1 MFGSQMGIPLPL
13 YLDKKWLKQL
23 SVNYLEYQ
31 DAFQTFDNRGN
42 GYITTREL
50 KFLLRSLGCNPTDS
64 ELQRIVNEVDAD
76 GELYFLMNAF
86 GYQYLMQKLLFEQN
100 LLIITATVQ

>member
-1 MFGSQMGIPLPL
+1 MLLLFYVIAVLFRIKTIP
-13 YLDKKWLKQL
+13 
-23 SVNYLEYQ
+23 VNYLEYQ

-76 GELYFLMNAF
+76 GEWYFLMNTF
-86 GYQYLMQKLLFEQN
+86 EYQYLMQKLPLEQN
-100 LLIITATVQ
+100 LVIIVGIV